1 MVDFKS
7 IETFLWV
14 VTLGSF
20 RGAAQR
26 LTLPSPPSRSGSP
39 SSNAKWGEA
48 VEPRSPR
55 GSPTPSG
62 RQLMVYAEKLIGLR
76 SEMMADVGDRSAMR
90 GVMRL
95 GVAETIVHTWL
106 SRLIKS
112 VNTAY
117 PNLSLEI
124 EVDITPNLSA
134 RLLAQEI
141 ELAFVLGPLSASSVR
156 NRSAVRLSDRLSGQ
170 PRTRPR
176 RGSLTVHDLAK
187 FPIITFPRKT
197 QPYEI
202 VRSLF
207 NRPDLP
213 PIRLHASA
221 SLATVIH
228 MAIEGLG
235 IAVIP
240 TAIVENELAARAVAT
255 ALDRSENLAAD
266 VFGELAGIPRYDR
279 GRARRRSRRPK
290 SRGRAPRLTCRRRRV
305 IEKQPPYPKVWEQPH
320 EPHRVQS
327 ADTIPPGSGT
337 RFTKPRNSAPHPRA
351 ECGG

>member
-20 RGAAQR
+20 RGAGQR
-26 LTLPSPPSRSGSP
+26 LNTTQPAISQRIAQLEREMGVKLL
-39 SSNAKWGEA
+39 NRDHRVA
-48 VEPRSPR
+48 
-55 GSPTPSG
+55 SPTPSG
-62 RQLMVYAEKLIGLR
+62 RQLMVYAEKLISLR
-76 SEMMADVGDRSAMR
+76 SEMMAEVGDRSAMR
-90 GVMRL
+90 GVLRL

-106 SRLIKS
+106 PRLIKS
-112 VNTAY
+112 VNIAH

-134 RLLAQEI
+134 RLLGQEI
-141 ELAFVLGPLSASSVR
+141 ELAFLLGPLSASGVR
-156 NRSAVRLSDRLSGQ
+156 NRVLCDYPIGFLAS
-170 PRTRPR
+170 P
-176 RGSLTVHDLAK
+176 SLGLGTGPLKVQDLAK

-228 MAIEGLG
+228 MAVEGLG
-235 IAVIP
+235 VAVIP
-240 TAIVENELAARAVAT
+240 TSIVENELADGRLQLLSTDLKIPPLTFSASWLASPDTLAVELVA
-255 ALDRSENLAAD
+255 DLAARIAQDSAAVID
-266 VFGELAGIPRYDR
+266 VPL
-279 GRARRRSRRPK
+279 RAR
-290 SRGRAPRLTCRRRRV
+290 
-305 IEKQPPYPKVWEQPH
+305 H
-320 EPHRVQS
+320 
-327 ADTIPPGSGT
+327 
-337 RFTKPRNSAPHPRA
+337 
-351 ECGG
+351 

>member
-26 LTLPSPPSRSGSP
+26 LNTTQPAISQRIAQLEREMGVKLLNRDHRVASL
-39 SSNAKWGEA
+39 
-48 VEPRSPR
+48 
-55 GSPTPSG
+55 TPSG
-62 RQLMVYAEKLIGLR
+62 RQMMVYAEKLIGLR
-76 SEMMADVGDRSAMR
+76 SEMMAEVGDRSAMR

-106 SRLIKS
+106 PRLIKS

-124 EVDITPNLSA
+124 EVDITPALSA

-156 NRSAVRLSDRLSGQ
+156 NRVLCDYPIGFLASPALGLGE
-170 PRTRPR
+170 
-176 RGSLTVHDLAK
+176 GSLTVRDLAK

-207 NRPDLP
+207 NRPGLP

-240 TAIVENELAARAVAT
+240 TAIVENELADGRLQLLSTDLKISPLTFSASWLASPDTVAVELVAGLASEIAQSN
-255 ALDRSENLAAD
+255 AL
-266 VFGELAGIPRYDR
+266 G
-279 GRARRRSRRPK
+279 
-290 SRGRAPRLTCRRRRV
+290 
-305 IEKQPPYPKVWEQPH
+305 
-320 EPHRVQS
+320 
-327 ADTIPPGSGT
+327 
-337 RFTKPRNSAPHPRA
+337 
-351 ECGG
+351 

>member
-20 RGAAQR
+20 RGAGQR
-26 LTLPSPPSRSGSP
+26 LNTTQPAISQRIAQLEREMGVKLL
-39 SSNAKWGEA
+39 NRDHR
-48 VEPRSPR
+48 VV
-55 GSPTPSG
+55 SPTPSG
-62 RQLMVYAEKLIGLR
+62 RQLMVYAEKLISLR
-76 SEMMADVGDRSAMR
+76 AEMLAEVGDRSAMR
-90 GVMRL
+90 GVLRL

-106 SRLIKS
+106 PQLIKS
-112 VNTAY
+112 VNKAH

-141 ELAFVLGPLSASSVR
+141 DLAFLVGPLSASGVR
-156 NRSAVRLSDRLSGQ
+156 NRVLCDYSVGVLASS
-170 PRTRPR
+170 
-176 RGSLTVHDLAK
+176 SLGLGNKALRMQDLAK
-187 FPIITFPRKT
+187 FPIITFPRKS

-207 NRPDLP
+207 NRPGLP

-240 TAIVENELAARAVAT
+240 TSIVENELTDGRLQLLATDLKIPPLTFSASWLESPDTLAVERVA
-255 ALDRSENLAAD
+255 DLAA
-266 VFGELAGIPRYDR
+266 GIAQGASTASGASKVDAKR
-279 GRARRRSRRPK
+279 RAR
-290 SRGRAPRLTCRRRRV
+290 
-305 IEKQPPYPKVWEQPH
+305 H
-320 EPHRVQS
+320 
-327 ADTIPPGSGT
+327 
-337 RFTKPRNSAPHPRA
+337 
-351 ECGG
+351 

>member
-20 RGAAQR
+20 RGAGQR
-26 LTLPSPPSRSGSP
+26 LNTTQPAISQRIAQLEREMGVKLL
-39 SSNAKWGEA
+39 NRDHRVA
-48 VEPRSPR
+48 
-55 GSPTPSG
+55 SPTPSG
-62 RQLMVYAEKLIGLR
+62 RQLMVYAEKLISLR
-76 SEMMADVGDRSAMR
+76 SEMMAEVGDRSAMR
-90 GVMRL
+90 GVLRL

-106 SRLIKS
+106 PRLIKS
-112 VNTAY
+112 VNTAH

-134 RLLAQEI
+134 RLLGQEI
-141 ELAFVLGPLSASSVR
+141 ELAFLLGPLSASGVR
-156 NRSAVRLSDRLSGQ
+156 NRVLCDYPIGFLAS
-170 PRTRPR
+170 P
-176 RGSLTVHDLAK
+176 SLGLGTGPLKVQDLAK

-240 TAIVENELAARAVAT
+240 TSIVENELADGRLQLLSTDLKIPPLTFSASWLASPDTLAVELVA
-255 ALDRSENLAAD
+255 DLAA
-266 VFGELAGIPRYDR
+266 GIAQDSAAVIDAPL
-279 GRARRRSRRPK
+279 RAR
-290 SRGRAPRLTCRRRRV
+290 
-305 IEKQPPYPKVWEQPH
+305 H
-320 EPHRVQS
+320 
-327 ADTIPPGSGT
+327 
-337 RFTKPRNSAPHPRA
+337 
-351 ECGG
+351 

>member
-20 RGAAQR
+20 RGAGQR
-26 LTLPSPPSRSGSP
+26 LNTTQPAISQRIAQLEREMGVKLL
-39 SSNAKWGEA
+39 NRDHRVA
-48 VEPRSPR
+48 
-55 GSPTPSG
+55 SPTPSG
-62 RQLMVYAEKLIGLR
+62 RQLMVYAEKLISLR
-76 SEMMADVGDRSAMR
+76 SEMMAEVGERSAMR
-90 GVMRL
+90 GVLRL

-106 SRLIKS
+106 PRLIKS
-112 VNTAY
+112 VNTAH

-134 RLLAQEI
+134 RLLGQEI
-141 ELAFVLGPLSASSVR
+141 ELAFLLGPLSASGVR
-156 NRSAVRLSDRLSGQ
+156 NRALCDYPIGVLASPSLGLGNAPLKVR
-170 PRTRPR
+170 
-176 RGSLTVHDLAK
+176 DLAK
-187 FPIITFPRKT
+187 FPIITFPRKS

-240 TAIVENELAARAVAT
+240 TSIVENELADGRLQLLSTDLKIPPLTFSASWLASPDTLAVELVA
-255 ALDRSENLAAD
+255 DLAAKIAQD
-266 VFGELAGIPRYDR
+266 SAAVIDAPL
-279 GRARRRSRRPK
+279 RAR
-290 SRGRAPRLTCRRRRV
+290 
-305 IEKQPPYPKVWEQPH
+305 H
-320 EPHRVQS
+320 
-327 ADTIPPGSGT
+327 
-337 RFTKPRNSAPHPRA
+337 
-351 ECGG
+351 

>member
-26 LTLPSPPSRSGSP
+26 LNTTQPAISQRIAQLEREMGVKLL
-39 SSNAKWGEA
+39 NRDHRVA
-48 VEPRSPR
+48 
-55 GSPTPSG
+55 SPTPSG

-76 SEMMADVGDRSAMR
+76 SEMMAAVGDRSAMR

-106 SRLIKS
+106 PRLIKS

-141 ELAFVLGPLSASSVR
+141 ELAFVVGPLSASSVH
-156 NRSAVRLSDRLSGQ
+156 NRALCDYPIGFLASPALGLGGG
-170 PRTRPR
+170 T
-176 RGSLTVHDLAK
+176 LTVHDLAK

-240 TAIVENELAARAVAT
+240 TAIVQNELADGRLQLLATDLKITPLTFSASWLASPDTAAVE
-255 ALDRSENLAAD
+255 LVAD
-266 VFGELAGIPRYDR
+266 LAGQIAQSSALVDAPPP
-279 GRARRRSRRPK
+279 AR
-290 SRGRAPRLTCRRRRV
+290 
-305 IEKQPPYPKVWEQPH
+305 H
-320 EPHRVQS
+320 
-327 ADTIPPGSGT
+327 
-337 RFTKPRNSAPHPRA
+337 
-351 ECGG
+351 

>member
-7 IETFLWV
+7 LETFLWV
-14 VTLGSF
+14 VTLGNF
-20 RGAAQR
+20 RAAGEKLNTTQPAISQR
-26 LTLPSPPSRSGSP
+26 IAQLERELGVKLLNRDHRM
-39 SSNAKWGEA
+39 A
-48 VEPRSPR
+48 
-55 GSPTPSG
+55 SPTPSG

-76 SEMMADVGDRSAMR
+76 SEMMAEVSDRSAMR
-90 GVMRL
+90 GVLRL

-112 VNTAY
+112 VNIAY

-124 EVDITPNLSA
+124 EVDITPNLTA

-141 ELAFVLGPLSASSVR
+141 ELAFMLGPLPVSNVQSRVLCDYPIGFLASPALGLG
-156 NRSAVRLSDRLSGQ
+156 NGPLD
-170 PRTRPR
+170 
-176 RGSLTVHDLAK
+176 VHDLAK

-197 QPYEI
+197 QPYETI
-202 VRSLF
+202 RSLF

-240 TAIVENELAARAVAT
+240 TAIVENELADGTLQLLSTDLKISPLTFSASWLASPDTVAVE
-255 ALDRSENLAAD
+255 LVAD
-266 VFGELAGIPRYDR
+266 LAGKIAQSSTLVDAPPL
-279 GRARRRSRRPK
+279 AR
-290 SRGRAPRLTCRRRRV
+290 
-305 IEKQPPYPKVWEQPH
+305 H
-320 EPHRVQS
+320 
-327 ADTIPPGSGT
+327 
-337 RFTKPRNSAPHPRA
+337 
-351 ECGG
+351 

>member
-26 LTLPSPPSRSGSP
+26 LNTTQPAISQRIAQLERELGVKLL
-39 SSNAKWGEA
+39 NRDHRVA
-48 VEPRSPR
+48 
-55 GSPTPSG
+55 SPTPSG
-62 RQLMVYAEKLIGLR
+62 RQLMVYAEKLMGLR
-76 SEMMADVGDRSAMR
+76 SEMMAEVSDRSAMR
-90 GVMRL
+90 GVLRL

-124 EVDITPNLSA
+124 EVDITPNLTA

-141 ELAFVLGPLSASSVR
+141 ELAFMLGPLSASSVR
-156 NRSAVRLSDRLSGQ
+156 NRALCDYPIGFLAS
-170 PRTRPR
+170 P
-176 RGSLTVHDLAK
+176 SLGLGHGPLKVHDLAK

-197 QPYEI
+197 QPYEV
-202 VRSLF
+202 VRALF

-240 TAIVENELAARAVAT
+240 TAIVENELADGRLQLLSTDLNIAPLTFAASWLASPDTVAVE
-255 ALDRSENLAAD
+255 LVAD
-266 VFGELAGIPRYDR
+266 LAGQI
-279 GRARRRSRRPK
+279 A
-290 SRGRAPRLTCRRRRV
+290 
-305 IEKQPPYPKVWEQPH
+305 
-320 EPHRVQS
+320 QS
-327 ADTIPPGSGT
+327 NALS
-337 RFTKPRNSAPHPRA
+337 
-351 ECGG
+351 

>member
-26 LTLPSPPSRSGSP
+26 LNTTQPAISQRIAQLEREMGVKLLSREHRM
-39 SSNAKWGEA
+39 A
-48 VEPRSPR
+48 
-55 GSPTPSG
+55 SPTPSG

-76 SEMMADVGDRSAMR
+76 SEMMAEVGDRSATR

-106 SRLIKS
+106 PRLIKS

-141 ELAFVLGPLSASSVR
+141 ELAFVVGPLSASGMR
-156 NRSAVRLSDRLSGQ
+156 NRVLCDYPIGFLASPVLGLGNGA
-170 PRTRPR
+170 
-176 RGSLTVHDLAK
+176 LTVHDLAK

-221 SLATVIH
+221 SLAPVIH

-240 TAIVENELAARAVAT
+240 TAIVENELADGRLQLLSTDLTLSPLTFSRSWLESPDTVAVE
-255 ALDRSENLAAD
+255 LVAD
-266 VFGELAGIPRYDR
+266 LAGQI
-279 GRARRRSRRPK
+279 A
-290 SRGRAPRLTCRRRRV
+290 
-305 IEKQPPYPKVWEQPH
+305 
-320 EPHRVQS
+320 QS
-327 ADTIPPGSGT
+327 NTLG
-337 RFTKPRNSAPHPRA
+337 
-351 ECGG
+351 

>member
-20 RGAAQR
+20 RGAGQR
-26 LTLPSPPSRSGSP
+26 LNTTQPAISQRIAQLERELGVKLL
-39 SSNAKWGEA
+39 NRDHR
-48 VEPRSPR
+48 VV
-55 GSPTPSG
+55 SPTPSG

-76 SEMMADVGDRSAMR
+76 AEMLAEVGERSAMR
-90 GVMRL
+90 GVLRL

-106 SRLIKS
+106 PRLIKS
-112 VNTAY
+112 VNTAH

-124 EVDITPNLSA
+124 EVDITPNLTA
-134 RLLAQEI
+134 RLLEQEI
-141 ELAFVLGPLSASSVR
+141 ELAFLVGPLSASGVR
-156 NRSAVRLSDRLSGQ
+156 NRVLCDYPVGALAS
-170 PRTRPR
+170 P
-176 RGSLTVHDLAK
+176 SLGLGNGPLKIQDLAK
-187 FPIITFPRKT
+187 FPIITFPRKS

-228 MAIEGLG
+228 MAVEGLG

-240 TAIVENELAARAVAT
+240 TSIVENELADGRLQQLATELKIPPLTFSASWLASPDTLAVELVA
-255 ALDRSENLAAD
+255 NLAASIAQETTAIVD
-266 VFGELAGIPRYDR
+266 APR
-279 GRARRRSRRPK
+279 RAR
-290 SRGRAPRLTCRRRRV
+290 
-305 IEKQPPYPKVWEQPH
+305 H
-320 EPHRVQS
+320 
-327 ADTIPPGSGT
+327 
-337 RFTKPRNSAPHPRA
+337 
-351 ECGG
+351 

>member
-26 LTLPSPPSRSGSP
+26 LNTTQPAISQRIAQLEREMGVKLL
-39 SSNAKWGEA
+39 NRDHRVA
-48 VEPRSPR
+48 
-55 GSPTPSG
+55 SPTTSG

-76 SEMMADVGDRSAMR
+76 SEMLAAVGDRSAMR

-134 RLLAQEI
+134 RLVAQEI
-141 ELAFVLGPLSASSVR
+141 ELAFVPRALSISSVR
-156 NRSAVRLSDRLSGQ
+156 NRPLCDYPIGFLASPSLGLGQ
-170 PRTRPR
+170 GP
-176 RGSLTVHDLAK
+176 LTVHDLAK

-207 NRPDLP
+207 NRPELP

-240 TAIVENELAARAVAT
+240 TAIVENELADGRLQLLSTDLKISPLTFSASWLASPDTVAVE
-255 ALDRSENLAAD
+255 LVAD
-266 VFGELAGIPRYDR
+266 LAGKIAQSSALVD
-279 GRARRRSRRPK
+279 
-290 SRGRAPRLTCRRRRV
+290 APSLAG
-305 IEKQPPYPKVWEQPH
+305 H
-320 EPHRVQS
+320 
-327 ADTIPPGSGT
+327 
-337 RFTKPRNSAPHPRA
+337 
-351 ECGG
+351 

>member
-20 RGAAQR
+20 RGAGQR
-26 LTLPSPPSRSGSP
+26 LNTTQPAISQRIAQLEREMGVKLL
-39 SSNAKWGEA
+39 NRDHRVA
-48 VEPRSPR
+48 
-55 GSPTPSG
+55 SPTPSG
-62 RQLMVYAEKLIGLR
+62 RQLMVYAEKLISLR
-76 SEMMADVGDRSAMR
+76 SEMMAEVGERSAMR
-90 GVMRL
+90 GVLRL

-112 VNTAY
+112 VNTAH

-134 RLLAQEI
+134 RLLGQEI
-141 ELAFVLGPLSASSVR
+141 ELAFLLGPLSASGVR
-156 NRSAVRLSDRLSGQ
+156 NRVLCDYPIGVLAS
-170 PRTRPR
+170 P
-176 RGSLTVHDLAK
+176 SLGLGDGPLKVQDLAK
-187 FPIITFPRKT
+187 FPIITFPRKS

-228 MAIEGLG
+228 MATEGLG

-240 TAIVENELAARAVAT
+240 TSIVENELADGRLQLLSTDLKIPPLTFSASWLASPDTLAVELVA
-255 ALDRSENLAAD
+255 DLAAKIAQDSTAVID
-266 VFGELAGIPRYDR
+266 VPL
-279 GRARRRSRRPK
+279 RAR
-290 SRGRAPRLTCRRRRV
+290 
-305 IEKQPPYPKVWEQPH
+305 H
-320 EPHRVQS
+320 
-327 ADTIPPGSGT
+327 
-337 RFTKPRNSAPHPRA
+337 
-351 ECGG
+351 

>member
-26 LTLPSPPSRSGSP
+26 LNTTQPAISQRIAQLEREMGVKLLSREHRM
-39 SSNAKWGEA
+39 A
-48 VEPRSPR
+48 
-55 GSPTPSG
+55 SPTPSG

-76 SEMMADVGDRSAMR
+76 SEMMAEVGDRSATR

-106 SRLIKS
+106 PRLIKS
-112 VNTAY
+112 VNAAY

-141 ELAFVLGPLSASSVR
+141 ELAFVVGPLSAAGMR
-156 NRSAVRLSDRLSGQ
+156 NRILCDYPIGFLASPALGLGNA
-170 PRTRPR
+170 P
-176 RGSLTVHDLAK
+176 LTVHDLAK

-240 TAIVENELAARAVAT
+240 TAIVENELADGRLQLLSTDLKISPLTFSASWLASPDTVAVE
-255 ALDRSENLAAD
+255 LVAD
-266 VFGELAGIPRYDR
+266 LAGKIAQSSALVDAPAL
-279 GRARRRSRRPK
+279 AR
-290 SRGRAPRLTCRRRRV
+290 
-305 IEKQPPYPKVWEQPH
+305 H
-320 EPHRVQS
+320 
-327 ADTIPPGSGT
+327 
-337 RFTKPRNSAPHPRA
+337 
-351 ECGG
+351 